1 MTDTPVLP
9 NPLCKFWTKVGNIGD
24 SRVLLGRADGTIV
37 EGKQI
42 SMQCSKAFTSHPSVF
57 LWLSPVT
64 SHEGPGTDGGLT
76 TDHKPDH
83 PVGHKVGIGL
93 IIQSWSGMQHS
104 MACKRSY
111 SSPSIAF
118 MWLAHIYLISI
129 FVDII
134 WYNMI
139 YDICW
144 STLARHPLAAR
155 PVGSL
160 QCRFALLFRCVL
172 TRLKWSALS
181 ALAELHHP
189 EETIFR

>member
-1 MTDTPVLP
+1 MHDFLVWSPMCNIIFSKNALCLRVSISSIDCSRCIHFDDFRCVSWLILYVLP

-42 SMQCSKAFTSHPSVF
+42 SMQGSNAFTSHPSIF

-93 IIQSWSGMQHS
+93 IIQAWSGMQHS

-118 MWLAHIYLISI
+118 ICFYGARAYLSYIYLNLYW
-129 FVDII
+129 DI
-134 WYNMI
+134 
-139 YDICW
+139 
-144 STLARHPLAAR
+144 
-155 PVGSL
+155 
-160 QCRFALLFRCVL
+160 
-172 TRLKWSALS
+172 
-181 ALAELHHP
+181 
-189 EETIFR
+189 